1 MLSRQQHHVAGDGAA
16 EVALFQEAGSE
27 LIEVGDFAVVFI
39 GELID
44 GQELLIGVE
53 GEVAAVVVGEVVG
66 AVAVTDDIKLHE
78 AEQRFGV
85 AVARVALVFDDLLHR
100 PSWIDAKAFEFN
112 LHHRHTVDQQ
122 DHVKTMVAVVR
133 IDAELVDDLEVIFAP
148 ILEVY

>member
-1 MLSRQQHHVAGDGAA
+1 M
-16 EVALFQEAGSE
+16 
-27 LIEVGDFAVVFI
+27 GDFAVVFT

-44 GQELLIGVE
+44 GQEALIGVE

-66 AVAVTDDIKLHE
+66 AVAVADDIKLHK

-85 AVARVALVFDDLLHR
+85 AVARVTLVFDDLLHG
-100 PSWIDAKAFEFN
+100 PSGIDAKAFEFN

-122 DHVKTMVAVVR
+122 DHIKTMVAVVR

-148 ILEVY
+148 ILEVH